1 MCARGR
7 ERERY
12 MFTPSKMV
20 VIKTQ
25 LTIQHTSS
33 AKDSLLFVA
42 SEKNNTNSVFEY
54 KFESVDVD
62 EYESSLCV

>member
-1 MCARGR
+1 
-7 ERERY
+7 
-12 MFTPSKMV
+12 MV